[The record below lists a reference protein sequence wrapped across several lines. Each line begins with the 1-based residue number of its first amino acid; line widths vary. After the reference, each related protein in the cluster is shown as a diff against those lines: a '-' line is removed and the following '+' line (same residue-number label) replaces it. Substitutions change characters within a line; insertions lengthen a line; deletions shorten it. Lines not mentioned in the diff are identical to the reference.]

1 MIYMNKNKLL
11 LNNISI
17 SMKIN
22 INKNKKVVENDY

>member
-17 SMKIN
+17 LMKIN